1 MIDLAAVPPGRL
13 PLSTKEFVMP
23 NFGLPSARA
32 EASRRNGAKSKGPKT
47 AEGKARSARNALKHG
62 LRAEKFVVLGDE
74 DLAAFDA
81 LQAALMAELAPQ
93 GALQAVLA
101 RRIVAA
107 TWRLERAERMEA
119 ELFAR
124 NLWGT
129 TSFGLALI
137 RDSNGPRAFDTLL
150 RYRGGTLAE
159 LWRALRTLK
168 ALQAEAAAQAAAH
181 QEAAAP
187 AVPEAPARALVLAA
201 VTPAP
206 APTMREPAPALTARP
221 DEPERRKNPCDSDRA
236 RHSERNAAPGPA
248 PARAP
253 EPVGARLAPSPAVGA
268 PDGAARGPN
277 PFLARAPEPVG
288 ERGPNPFL
296 ARAPGARAPGGEPIE
311 PERRRNPG
319 ESVPQPAAEMAKSRR
334 TSLLAGTAL
343 VEAGRLARVTGTSHP
358 TPRGAKSGS

>member
-1 MIDLAAVPPGRL
+1 
-13 PLSTKEFVMP
+13 MP
-23 NFGLPSARA
+23 NFGLPSART
-32 EASRRNGAKSKGPKT
+32 EASRRNGAKSRGPKT
-47 AEGKARSARNALKHG
+47 VEGKACSARNALKHG
-62 LRAEKFVVLGDE
+62 LRADKFVVLGDE
-74 DLAAFDA
+74 DLDEFDA
-81 LQAALMAELAPQ
+81 LEAALMAELAPQ

-107 TWRLERAERMEA
+107 TWRLGRAERMEA

-168 ALQAEAAAQAAAH
+168 ALQAEAAAH

-187 AVPEAPARALVLAA
+187 AVLEA
-201 VTPAP
+201 
-206 APTMREPAPALTARP
+206 PAPALTARP
-221 DEPERRKNPCDSDRA
+221 DEPEHRKNPCDWERA
-236 RHSERNAAPGPA
+236 RTPTERSIEPSPA
-248 PARAP
+248 PARLP
-253 EPVGARLAPSPAVGA
+253 HPLPP
-268 PDGAARGPN
+268 
-277 PFLARAPEPVG
+277 
-288 ERGPNPFL
+288 
-296 ARAPGARAPGGEPIE
+296 PGARAPGGEPIE
-311 PERRRNPG
+311 PDRRRNPG

-358 TPRGAKSGS
+358 TQRGAKSGS